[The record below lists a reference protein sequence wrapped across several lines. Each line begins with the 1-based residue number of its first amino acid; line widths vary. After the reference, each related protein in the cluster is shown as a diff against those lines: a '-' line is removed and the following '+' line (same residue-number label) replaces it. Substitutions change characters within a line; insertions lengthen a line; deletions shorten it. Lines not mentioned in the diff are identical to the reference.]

1 VFFAVFSVKNSN
13 QSMGTNPNYTDV
25 NIALIERCKKGE
37 RKAFQELY
45 NLYVKAM
52 FNISLRIV
60 NDAGKAEEVIQDAFL
75 KAFEKIDAYDKNYSF
90 GVWLKRIVINRS
102 LDVLRRKKINFVS
115 LDEVDNYDEDEEE
128 ESIYDVEVL
137 IKCISELSDGYRAV
151 LTLFVF
157 EDYSH
162 REIATLL
169 GISEGTS
176 KSQYNR
182 AKKKLIELVKQN
194 TVTHER

>member
-1 VFFAVFSVKNSN
+1 
-13 QSMGTNPNYTDV
+13 MGTVPNYTNV

-45 NLYVKAM
+45 NLYAKAM
-52 FNISLRIV
+52 FNISLRIL
-60 NDAGKAEEVIQDAFL
+60 NNTGEAEEVLQDAFL
-75 KAFEKIDAYDKNYSF
+75 KAFERIDTYDKNYEF

-102 LDVLRRKKINFVS
+102 LDVLKKKRINFVS
-115 LDEVDNYDEDEEE
+115 IDTTDHFEEDEEE
-128 ESIYDVEVL
+128 RIYDVDAIV
-137 IKCISELSDGYRAV
+137 KCIGELSDGYRAV

-162 REIATLL
+162 KEIAALL

-194 TVTHER
+194 TVTHDR